1 MGSIIERFGKNFFNI
16 SYLFDEKGRIIGSYK
31 KIHLVKYN
39 EGKNLKRGKSADV
52 FKTKFG
58 KVGIQ
63 ICRDLLYPEV
73 TKKLMLKGAEFV
85 FCPSYWCSKST
96 GYPKLYN
103 EGYFGDK
110 EPREVDFLV
119 SARAIESEVVFVY
132 VNAAG
137 EFKSGKSHDVL
148 LGRTQIAVPFYGT
161 VKRIENNSEDV
172 LTFDVD
178 RKIVKDARKIYY
190 THED

>member
-1 MGSIIERFGKNFFNI
+1 M
-16 SYLFDEKGRIIGSYK
+16 
-31 KIHLVKYN
+31 KYN

-58 KVGIQ
+58 NIGIQ

-73 TKKLMLKGAEFV
+73 TRELMMKGAELV

-96 GYPKLYN
+96 GYPKMYN
-103 EGYFGDK
+103 EGYFSDK

-119 SARAIESEVVFVY
+119 SARAIENSVVFVF

-137 EFKSGKSHDVL
+137 EFNDKKSHDIL

-161 VKRIENNSEDV
+161 VKRIEGNKEGV
-172 LTFDVD
+172 LIFEVD
-178 RKIVKDARKIYY
+178 NKIVKNARRVYY
-190 THED
+190 THEG